1 MKIHIFFL
9 ICLLFLFIGCKNDTK
24 IFLEKFRE
32 NNKINLSNLEEGY
45 DKNVKRE
52 FKNEVEY
59 GIIVFLNN
67 DTVKYWFLSHHIVKD
82 YLGGTLFEFPK
93 GKTKFVKGIFC
104 CELQLPKE
112 SIINAEQFLEIMDDK
127 DGQRP

>member
-1 MKIHIFFL
+1 MKNHVFFW

-24 IFLEKFRE
+24 IYLEKFRE
-32 NNKINLSNLEEGY
+32 NNKINLSNLGEGY

-59 GIIVFLNN
+59 GIIVFPNK
-67 DTVKYWFLSHHIVKD
+67 DTVKYWFLSHHIAKD
-82 YLGGTLFEFPK
+82 HLGGTLFEFPK
-93 GKTKFVKGIFC
+93 GKTKFVKGVFC

-112 SIINAEQFLEIMDDK
+112 SFRSAKEFLQIMDDY
-127 DGQRP
+127 DGQSP

>member
-9 ICLLFLFIGCKNDTK
+9 ICLLFLFIGCKNETK

-59 GIIVFLNN
+59 GIIVFPNN
-67 DTVKYWFLSHHIVKD
+67 DTVKYWFLSHHI
-82 YLGGTLFEFPK
+82 
-93 GKTKFVKGIFC
+93 
-104 CELQLPKE
+104 
-112 SIINAEQFLEIMDDK
+112 
-127 DGQRP
+127 